1 MREFDRGKT
10 REPRLFFPGNRLP
23 GAPAFTFLCR
33 TKTTFLIAMKS
44 ILFFLLSLFL
54 LAHCARHNGR
64 ATANAD
70 LGAQIT
76 APNSTYDAALAS
88 RAGSDPYGMKK
99 YVMAFLKAGP
109 NRSQDSLEAA
119 QIQKGHLE
127 NINRLAE
134 EGKLVLAGPFLDRG
148 ELRGIFIF
156 NVATIEEARALT
168 ETDPAIKAGRLVME
182 LHPWYGSA
190 ALQYVTPLHRKM
202 EKKNVAD

>member
-1 MREFDRGKT
+1 MK
-10 REPRLFFPGNRLP
+10 
-23 GAPAFTFLCR
+23 AF
-33 TKTTFLIAMKS
+33 
-44 ILFFLLSLFL
+44 LFFLLSLLL
-54 LAHCARHNGR
+54 LASCARHNHPAAGN
-64 ATANAD
+64 TD
-70 LGAQIT
+70 LGAQLA
-76 APNSTYDAALAS
+76 APNPGYDAALAA

-119 QIQKGHLE
+119 RIQKAHLE

-134 EGKLVLAGPFLDRG
+134 EGKLLLAGPFLDRG

-190 ALQYVTPLHRKM
+190 AVQYIMPLHKRM